1 VRGNF
6 IVQVFSNP
14 QAMQHWCQEQKRQGK
29 TVGLVPTMGSL
40 HEGHLA
46 LVRKARSS
54 CDTVVVSIFV
64 NPIQFNVQQDFEEY
78 PRDLKQDTSLLEQEN
93 VDAVFAPSIPEMY
106 PKGYS
111 SFVELYGEITEKL
124 CGGARPGHFKGVTT
138 VVSKLFNICLPD
150 LAFFGQKDA
159 QQVLVIEKMVRELNF
174 PLRIVRVP
182 IVREADGLAK
192 SSRNV
197 HLNKSQRQQAPVLNR
212 ALQGARQLIE
222 EGETGVERIK
232 DYITDYIK
240 TSSEARID
248 YVEIYNARDL
258 SDLEIIR
265 GEVIIALAV
274 WFGTTRL
281 IDNLIVEV

>member
-1 VRGNF
+1 M
-6 IVQVFSNP
+6 QVFNSTTE
-14 QAMQHWCQEQKRQGK
+14 MQNWCQEQKRQGK
-29 TVGLVPTMGSL
+29 TIGLVPTMGYL
-40 HEGHLA
+40 HDGHLA

-64 NPIQFNVQQDFEEY
+64 NPIQFNIGQDFEEY
-78 PRDLKQDTSLLEQEN
+78 PRDLKRDGSLLEQEN
-93 VDAVFAPSIPEMY
+93 VDAIFAPSILEMY
-106 PKGYS
+106 PQGYN
-111 SFVELYGEITEKL
+111 SFVEVYGEITEKL

-138 VVSKLFNICLPD
+138 VVSKLFHICLPD
-150 LAFFGQKDA
+150 QAFFGQKDA

-174 PLRIVRVP
+174 PLNIVRVP

-197 HLNKSQRQQAPVLNR
+197 HLDKEQRQQAVVLSR
-212 ALQGARQLIE
+212 SLKEAQQLIT
-222 EGETGVERIK
+222 EGETNVNKLKTYIK
-232 DYITDYIK
+232 DYIE
-240 TSSEARID
+240 TSSQARID
-248 YVEIYNARDL
+248 YIDIYDAYDL
-258 SDLEIIR
+258 SDLEEIR

>member
-1 VRGNF
+1 M
-6 IVQVFSNP
+6 QVFSNP

>member
-1 VRGNF
+1 M
-6 IVQVFSNP
+6 QVFNNP
-14 QAMQHWCQEQKRQGK
+14 IEMQHWCQEQKRQGK
-29 TVGLVPTMGSL
+29 TIGLVPTMGFL

-64 NPIQFNVQQDFEEY
+64 NPIQFNVGQDFEEY
-78 PRDLKQDTSLLEQEN
+78 PRDLKRDGSLLEQEN
-93 VDAVFAPSIPEMY
+93 VDAIFAPSILEMY
-106 PKGYS
+106 PQGYN
-111 SFVELYGEITEKL
+111 SFVEVYGEITQKL

-138 VVSKLFNICLPD
+138 VVSKLFHICLPD
-150 LAFFGQKDA
+150 QAFFGQKDA

-174 PLRIVRVP
+174 PLSIVRVP

-197 HLNKSQRQQAPVLNR
+197 HLDKEQRQQAVVLSQSLKVAQR
-212 ALQGARQLIE
+212 LIT
-222 EGETGVERIK
+222 EGETNVNKLKTYIK
-232 DYITDYIK
+232 DYIE
-240 TSSEARID
+240 TSSQARID
-248 YVEIYNARDL
+248 YIDIYDAYDL
-258 SDLEIIR
+258 SDLEEIR

-281 IDNLIVEV
+281 IDNLIVEVL